1 MISKALIWLKKPY
14 IDGGPLNNKTLILV
28 TNIAILVLRIKAN
41 SASEV
46 EGGDLCPPI
55 RKFCE

>member
-28 TNIAILVLRIKAN
+28 INIAILVLRIKAN

-46 EGGDLCPPI
+46 EGGDLCPPSLT
-55 RKFCE
+55 